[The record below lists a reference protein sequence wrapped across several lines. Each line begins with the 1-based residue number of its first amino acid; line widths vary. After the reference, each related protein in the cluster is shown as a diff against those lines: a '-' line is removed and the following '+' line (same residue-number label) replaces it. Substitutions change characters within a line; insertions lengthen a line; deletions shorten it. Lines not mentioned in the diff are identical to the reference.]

1 MSSARK
7 DAMEAAL
14 RIAGGAALRPP
25 MSAVPIGYVSVHR
38 KSMAVSYHRIGSASP
53 RADSTPPSTSLSLL
67 QSSIVSPLTSLQP
80 RCSSKYTIWT
90 KAIAN
95 ETPTVSFLLLK
106 MDVTNPSS
114 DLICDWHDPFPALA
128 DSCVLSGLLLSP
140 RIKIALRH
148 SHIVVIPFN
157 VILYSFLLRRRLP
170 PPPVA
175 STNL

>member
-25 MSAVPIGYVSVHR
+25 TSAVPIGYVSVHG
-38 KSMAVSYHRIGSASP
+38 KCMAVSYHRIGSASP

-80 RCSSKYTIWT
+80 RCSSKYTVWT

-114 DLICDWHDPFPALA
+114 DLICDWHDPFSALV
-128 DSCVLSGLLLSP
+128 DSYVLLIASLSKDQDC
-140 RIKIALRH
+140 IKAQPYRRH
-148 SHIVVIPFN
+148 T
-157 VILYSFLLRRRLP
+157 LQRYSVFF
-170 PPPVA
+170 
-175 STNL
+175 STTPSATSTHRPIHQPL